1 MRSLNLF
8 LAFVLAGAL
17 MTGCDFFEQR
27 DRTYTDDPKLEFF
40 PLSETID
47 EGATDGNTDTTI
59 TTAVQLIGPQRDSDL
74 SVNFSVVDT
83 IEIGDE
89 AEYAEEGVHY
99 SLPSTST
106 TIPANASSGEVEITV
121 LDNDQADA
129 GQNYVLFLTLE
140 ESNGV
145 EPAEN
150 LKTYTLTIRG
160 TDE

>member
-1 MRSLNLF
+1 MRLLNFL
-8 LAFVLAGAL
+8 LAFVLAGVL
-17 MTGCDFFEQR
+17 VTGCDFFEQR

-47 EGATDGNTDTTI
+47 EGATDGNSDTTI

-74 SVNFSVVDT
+74 SVDFSVADSS
-83 IEIGDE
+83 E
-89 AEYAEEGVHY
+89 AEEGVHY
-99 SLPSTST
+99 SLSSTST
-106 TIPANASSGEVEITV
+106 TIPANASSAEVEITV
-121 LDNDQADA
+121 LDNDQDDSDS
-129 GQNYVLFLTLE
+129 NYPLYLVLQ